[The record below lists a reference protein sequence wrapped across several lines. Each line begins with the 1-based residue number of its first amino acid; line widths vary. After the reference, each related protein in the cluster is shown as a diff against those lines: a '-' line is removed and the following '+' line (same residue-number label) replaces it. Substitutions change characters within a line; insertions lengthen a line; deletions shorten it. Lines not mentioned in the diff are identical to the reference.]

1 MSVSTITALERT
13 KFVDEFKEDFE
24 RTQTILKRCVRSD
37 GLMSAG
43 TIKWDVVALSEEAQT
58 RTRNGDIPES
68 ELGLS
73 QVTGT
78 PKEHFMKYR
87 IDSFDA
93 FRSNPNVRAMQYK
106 KSLAATNRAIDRE
119 IVTQADTATNIINS
133 GNAISFAVL
142 STFLTWTTELWKN
155 DVPADGNVYG
165 LITPAAYAQ
174 MMRINEF
181 KSLDFTRIQGVDQ
194 GVPMQGEMRSWLG
207 VKWIMFTGLT
217 NRGTATAKCHL
228 FHQSAIGHQ
237 IAGDPEVHAYYYE
250 AQDRSEV
257 WSKVWHVGKLC
268 LQRGI
273 VSAIHDDT
281 AAFA

>member
-24 RTQTILKRCVRSD
+24 RTKTMLKRCVRSD

-43 TIKWDVVALSEEAQT
+43 TVKWDVVGLSEEAQT

-93 FRSNPNVRAMQYK
+93 FRSNPNVRAVQYK
-106 KSLAATNRAIDRE
+106 KALAATNRAIDKE

-133 GNAISFAVL
+133 GSAISFAVL
-142 STFLTWTTELWKN
+142 STFLTWTTQLWDA
-155 DVPADGNVYG
+155 DVPNDGRVWG
-165 LITPAAYAQ
+165 ILTPKANAQ
-174 MMRINEF
+174 MLRINEY
-181 KSLDFTRIQGVDQ
+181 KSSDFVTVRPMENGIPAMGYRRWLDVN
-194 GVPMQGEMRSWLG
+194 
-207 VKWIMFTGLT
+207 WITFTGLT
-217 NRGTATAKCHL
+217 GRGTATAKCHL
-228 FHQSAIGHQ
+228 FHEDAIGHQ
-237 IAGDPEVHAYYYE
+237 IAGDPEVHAYYKE
-250 AQDRSEV
+250 DQDRSEV